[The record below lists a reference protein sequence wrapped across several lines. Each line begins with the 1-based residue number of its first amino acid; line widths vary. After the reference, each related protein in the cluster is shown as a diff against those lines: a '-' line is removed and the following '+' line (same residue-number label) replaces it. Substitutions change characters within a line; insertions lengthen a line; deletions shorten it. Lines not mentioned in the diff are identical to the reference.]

1 MRRKKQSCKNAIGLA
16 EWSPG
21 AHRSQHDSETL
32 TKEEKQWQHMTKE
45 MKEYKKVQ
53 FAGNFFRTGK
63 YQKDLKT
70 DDSKIRQDY
79 RDAGPARGQTVL
91 RKAYATITR
100 MFVHEAFPGGPS
112 RVIVEGEWFRVMGE
126 CPVAH
131 TTLVKRD
138 KDFHFNHSMRF
149 VFLEDCY
156 SRPVALWPFDP
167 LHRLEQR
174 DPKRG
179 WFHVIDRNQSELDD

>member
-1 MRRKKQSCKNAIGLA
+1 
-16 EWSPG
+16 
-21 AHRSQHDSETL
+21 
-32 TKEEKQWQHMTKE
+32 
-45 MKEYKKVQ
+45 
-53 FAGNFFRTGK
+53 
-63 YQKDLKT
+63 
-70 DDSKIRQDY
+70 
-79 RDAGPARGQTVL
+79 
-91 RKAYATITR
+91 

-138 KDFHFNHSMRF
+138 KDFHLNHSMRF

-174 DPKRG
+174 DPERG